1 MSVTEFFNHPRFKN
15 ISRDYTLDELTNLVP
30 DLQHQSIS
38 NKLSL
43 RLYHQLQ
50 QLFHQKKFTS
60 TFGCLD
66 PVQLIEMSKYVDTI
80 YVSGWQCASAVT
92 QEPGPDLADY
102 PMDTVPRKVDQLVK
116 AQVLHNRKYKI
127 QNQSIYA
134 RNIFKPIIADG
145 DTGHGGITAV
155 MKLTKLFIEA
165 GASGIHLEDQKAGT
179 KKCGHMGGKVLV
191 STQEH
196 VNRLKAARL
205 QADIMKCP
213 LVIIARSDAE
223 SGKYIDSNIDPHDHP
238 FIMGRLKYIQAVRD
252 PGVENGAVREIFLEC
267 TLPEAILE
275 LRKEMSHMSK
285 PCVEFEK
292 IEDLYGS
299 YDEMMNTLK
308 KMLGCTSVWPN
319 GWVQFEYDWECLRS
333 PEGYYRTQN
342 GTKYATHRCL
352 KYGKYADLLWMETS
366 KPKYSQAEYFAREIH
381 SKYPEMMLAYNL
393 SPSFNW
399 DNADMTDNEIGDYMT
414 KIGKL
419 GFVWQFITLA
429 GFHVNG
435 YHISKFAKGFQ
446 ENGMLEY
453 VKEVQRKERES
464 GNELLTHQKWSGAG
478 VIDYV
483 NSLIT
488 RNGVT
493 NINSDNS
500 TETQF

>member
-1 MSVTEFFNHPRFKN
+1 MSLRDFFNHPRFRN
-15 ISRDYTLDELTNLVP
+15 ISREYTLDELTGLVP
-30 DLQHQSIS
+30 DLQHQYIS

-43 RLYHQLQ
+43 RLFNQLQ
-50 QLFHQKKFTS
+50 ELFQQKKFTS

-196 VNRLKAARL
+196 INRLKAARL
-205 QADIMKCP
+205 QADIMRCP

-238 FIMGRLKYIQAVRD
+238 FIMGRLKYSFLGEDYV
-252 PGVENGAVREIFLEC
+252 LEC
-267 TLPEAILE
+267 TIPEAIVEMVKKVSKITLE
-275 LRKEMSHMSK
+275 KKEL
-285 PCVEFEK
+285 F
-292 IEDLYGS
+292 GNRT
-299 YDEMMNTLK
+299 EMMK
-308 KMLGCTSVWPN
+308 RFQEYIDIYADVP
-319 GWVQFEYDWECLRS
+319 FEYDWECLRS
-333 PEGYYRTQN
+333 PEGYYRTRN
-342 GTKYATHRCL
+342 GTEYATHRCL

-399 DNADMTDNEIGDYMT
+399 DNADMTDEEIGEYIT

-435 YHISKFAKGFQ
+435 YHINQFAKGFQ

-453 VKEVQRKERES
+453 VMEVQRKERES

-488 RNGVT
+488 GNGVT

>member
-1 MSVTEFFNHPRFKN
+1 MSLKEFFHHPRFKN
-15 ISRDYTLDELTNLVP
+15 ISRDYTLHELVRLVP
-30 DLQHQSIS
+30 DLQHTSIS
-38 NKLSL
+38 NELSQ
-43 RLYHQLQ
+43 RLFHQLQ

-116 AQVLHNRKYKI
+116 AQVLHNRKYKL
-127 QNQSIYA
+127 QYRPVDA

-205 QADIMKCP
+205 QADIMRCP

-238 FIMGRLKYIQAVRD
+238 FIMGRLKYSFDGQYYVS
-252 PGVENGAVREIFLEC
+252 EC
-267 TLPEAILE
+267 TIPEAIVEIVEKVSKVTLE
-275 LRKEMSHMSK
+275 
-285 PCVEFEK
+285 EK
-292 IEDLYGS
+292 KLFGNKT
-299 YDEMMNTLK
+299 EMMKHFQEYVN
-308 KMLGCTSVWPN
+308 VP
-319 GWVQFEYDWECLRS
+319 FEYDWECLRS

-399 DNADMTDNEIGDYMT
+399 DNADMTDKEIGEYMT

-435 YHISKFAKGFQ
+435 YHISQFAKGFQ

>member
-1 MSVTEFFNHPRFKN
+1 MNLSKFYNDPRFQY
-15 ISRDYTLDELTNLVP
+15 ISRDYTVQELSKLVP
-30 DLQHQSIS
+30 DLQHTSIS
-38 NKLSL
+38 NELS
-43 RLYHQLQ
+43 RHLYDELQ
-50 QLFHQKKFTS
+50 STFKYKQFTA

-92 QEPGPDLADY
+92 QDPGPDLADY
-102 PMDTVPRKVDQLVK
+102 PMDTVPRKVDQLIK
-116 AQVLHNRKYKI
+116 AQILHNRKYKI
-127 QNQSIYA
+127 QN
-134 RNIFKPIIADG
+134 RDDDVFKPIIADA

-165 GASGIHLEDQKAGT
+165 GASGIHIEDQKAGT

-196 VNRLKAARL
+196 VNRLKAVRL
-205 QADIMKCP
+205 QADIMQCP
-213 LVIIARSDAE
+213 LVVIARSDAE

-238 FIMGRLKYIQAVRD
+238 FIMGRFKYSLED
-252 PGVENGAVREIFLEC
+252 KEYLSEC
-267 TLPEAILE
+267 TIPEAI
-275 LRKEMSHMSK
+275 
-285 PCVEFEK
+285 
-292 IEDLYGS
+292 IEITKKVTKVSLDKHNLFGNRE
-299 YDEMMNTLK
+299 EMMNYFK
-308 KMLGCTSVWPN
+308 KYVDIS
-319 GWVQFEYDWECLRS
+319 FEYDWECLRS
-333 PEGYYRTQN
+333 PEGYYRTRN
-342 GTKYATHRCL
+342 GTEYATHRCL

-366 KPKYSQAEYFAREIH
+366 KPKYSQAEYFANEIH
-381 SKYPEMMLAYNL
+381 LKYPHMMLAYNL

-399 DNADMTDNEIGDYMT
+399 DNAGMTDKEIGEYMT
-414 KIGKL
+414 KIGEL

-435 YHISKFAKGFQ
+435 YHINQFAKGFSKR
-446 ENGMLEY
+446 GMLEY
-453 VKEVQRKERES
+453 VKEVQRRERDSE
-464 GNELLTHQKWSGAG
+464 NELLTHQKWSGAG

-483 NSLIT
+483 NSLIS